1 VPDRWSLLVKT
12 HEDMFRVDVGTDAIA
27 AQAALEEAKSLMSE
41 TGSVTIGGSL
51 VVMASDIESIA
62 LQDSAAADG

>member
-1 VPDRWSLLVKT
+1 MPDRWSLLVKT